1 MEPATTIP
9 LTIYGQDGKLDT
21 LHVKPTPGNIAL
33 AEWLRKFDR
42 YEGVGAGKETA
53 GEP

>member
-1 MEPATTIP
+1 MSTKETIP

-21 LHVKPTPGNIAL
+21 LRVKATRSNKDL

-42 YEGVGAGKETA
+42 YEGVGIPK
-53 GEP
+53 PLP